1 MKLSNYCTLVKTYVN
16 NSISTIDREGYVIG
30 SNNKEYSC
38 KVEFLDDSV
47 VSLVEYVLQGDVEK
61 DVDFGEAMR
70 LAGIVEGYL
79 QYTGVAG
86 KVIKDR
92 NPLGFLKR

>member
-1 MKLSNYCTLVKTYVN
+1 MLLSEYCTLVKTYVD
-16 NSISTIDREGYVIG
+16 NSLSTISKEGYVVG
-30 SNNKEYSC
+30 YNGDEYQNA
-38 KVEFLDDSV
+38 VDFLDDSV
-47 VSLVEYVLQGDVEK
+47 VSLVEYILQGDVEK
-61 DVDFGEAMR
+61 DVDYAEAMR

-79 QYTGVAG
+79 QNTGVAG